1 MKKIA
6 FIILA
11 FITFSCSKTKTLILK
26 TENAGGITNETKLK
40 IKGVEVGEI
49 ENIKLDD
56 DGNVIIIAYLKS
68 ELNLPIDSEFKIE
81 NEGLISDKIIS
92 IKIGKSKEI
101 LKEKSTINLMK
112 EDKNFSSDSIRIKIE
127 KVINQISRNDK
138 NDSILKELKRL
149 NKNLEGK

>member
-26 TENAGGITNETKLK
+26 TENANGITNETKLK

-101 LKEKSTINLMK
+101 LKEKSTVNLK
-112 EDKNFSSDSIRIKIE
+112 NEDKNFSSDSIRIKIE

-138 NDSILKELKRL
+138 NDSVLKELKRL
-149 NKNLEGK
+149 NKNLEGE